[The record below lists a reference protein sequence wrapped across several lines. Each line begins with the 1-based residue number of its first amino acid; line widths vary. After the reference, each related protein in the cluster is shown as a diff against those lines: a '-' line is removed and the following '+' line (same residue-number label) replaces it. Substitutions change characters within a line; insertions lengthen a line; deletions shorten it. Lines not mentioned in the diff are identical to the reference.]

1 MIDRVFLGAN
11 KKEKKR
17 RKQKKKKRKTSM
29 LYLLLLSVCVRLCFE
44 REWNRVMGGRAARAT
59 RLRILVETIGGAKD
73 RWFDRSRRDGE
84 QAFP

>member
-1 MIDRVFLGAN
+1 
-11 KKEKKR
+11 
-17 RKQKKKKRKTSM
+17 
-29 LYLLLLSVCVRLCFE
+29 
-44 REWNRVMGGRAARAT
+44 MGGRAARVT